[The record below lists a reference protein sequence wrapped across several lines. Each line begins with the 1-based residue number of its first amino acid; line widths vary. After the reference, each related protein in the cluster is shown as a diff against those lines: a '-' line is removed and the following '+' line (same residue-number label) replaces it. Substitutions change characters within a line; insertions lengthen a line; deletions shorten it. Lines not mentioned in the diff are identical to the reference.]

1 MYQTR
6 SNLHQGVSFF
16 NWHYSA
22 IDFFIELA
30 HRSLQFCSYYRLA
43 TAQAEQQQFDA
54 ALSTIK
60 QGMAIEP
67 DNSQLQKQL
76 RLIKAKRSTA
86 KRVESQPDRPAPPT
100 SLGYQNL
107 NPSIQKEV
115 MDLQQQLLSTT
126 KEYRTVK
133 ANILRAQK
141 EKRSNQLTK
150 DELSTLPPQDV
161 KMYRSIGKMFMLTPR
176 QQVMDYLDNSIEREG
191 KVEVDLEGKL
201 DYLERRMKSQQ
212 GNIAE
217 LTKSAASEWE
227 VWEV

>member
-1 MYQTR
+1 
-6 SNLHQGVSFF
+6 
-16 NWHYSA
+16 
-22 IDFFIELA
+22 
-30 HRSLQFCSYYRLA
+30 
-43 TAQAEQQQFDA
+43 
-54 ALSTIK
+54 
-60 QGMAIEP
+60 MAIEP

-133 ANILRAQK
+133 ANILRAQN

-217 LTKSAASEWE
+217 LTKSAASE
-227 VWEV
+227 

>member
-1 MYQTR
+1 
-6 SNLHQGVSFF
+6 
-16 NWHYSA
+16 
-22 IDFFIELA
+22 
-30 HRSLQFCSYYRLA
+30 
-43 TAQAEQQQFDA
+43 
-54 ALSTIK
+54 
-60 QGMAIEP
+60 MAIEP

-217 LTKSAASEWE
+217 LTKSAASE
-227 VWEV
+227 

>member
-1 MYQTR
+1 
-6 SNLHQGVSFF
+6 
-16 NWHYSA
+16 
-22 IDFFIELA
+22 
-30 HRSLQFCSYYRLA
+30 
-43 TAQAEQQQFDA
+43 
-54 ALSTIK
+54 
-60 QGMAIEP
+60 
-67 DNSQLQKQL
+67 
-76 RLIKAKRSTA
+76 
-86 KRVESQPDRPAPPT
+86 
-100 SLGYQNL
+100 
-107 NPSIQKEV
+107 

-176 QQVMDYLDNSIEREG
+176 QQVMEYLDNSIEREG

-217 LTKSAASEWE
+217 LTKSAASE
-227 VWEV
+227 